1 MVSLRVHAERGDQ
14 VTRSLRF
21 FCTIKERIGIKALDL
36 PSFIWLWKIAAWAMG
51 FTIVAYLIQIGT
63 GSGLLVGARSK
74 WVRSLHFGTGV
85 AIALLVLVL
94 LGIGIVGTIGHYG
107 SLGHSSHLW
116 SGLAVVELVFLSA
129 WSAVQI
135 PSQPWAKALHIGVN
149 FLLCL
154 ALVWVSITGWTVVQK
169 YL

>member
-1 MVSLRVHAERGDQ
+1 MKKTSSV
-14 VTRSLRF
+14 
-21 FCTIKERIGIKALDL
+21 KALDL

-51 FTIVAYLIQIGT
+51 LTIAAYLIQVVT
-63 GSGLLVGARSK
+63 GSELLFGAKRL
-74 WVRSLHFGTGV
+74 RSLHIGMGI
-85 AIALLVLVL
+85 AIAVLVLVL
-94 LGIGIVGTIGHYG
+94 LGIGLVGTLGHYG
-107 SLGHSSHLW
+107 SLGHSNHLW

-135 PSQPWAKALHIGVN
+135 PSQPWARSVHVGVN

-154 ALVWVSITGWTVVQK
+154 GLIWVSITGWEVVQK

>member
-1 MVSLRVHAERGDQ
+1 VAMRSQLFFAQLKRQVRV
-14 VTRSLRF
+14 
-21 FCTIKERIGIKALDL
+21 KALDL
-36 PSFIWLWKIAAWAMG
+36 PSFLWLWKIAAWAMG
-51 FTIVAYLIQIGT
+51 LTIAAYLIQIVT
-63 GSGLLVGARSK
+63 GSGLLFGAKKMRP
-74 WVRSLHFGTGV
+74 LHIGMGI
-85 AIALLVLVL
+85 AIAVLVLVL

-129 WSAVQI
+129 WSAVLI
-135 PSQPWAKALHIGVN
+135 PSQPWARSVHVGVN

-154 ALVWVSITGWTVVQK
+154 GLVWVSITGWEVVQK

>member
-1 MVSLRVHAERGDQ
+1 VDV
-14 VTRSLRF
+14 
-21 FCTIKERIGIKALDL
+21 LDL
-36 PSFIWLWKIAAWAMG
+36 PSFLWLWRIAAWAMG
-51 FTIVAYLIQIGT
+51 LTIAAYLIQAVT
-63 GSGLLVGARSK
+63 GSGLLLGAR
-74 WVRSLHFGTGV
+74 WVRSLHIGTGI
-85 AIALLVLVL
+85 AIAVLVLIL
-94 LGIGIVGTIGHYG
+94 LGIGIVGTLGHYG

-135 PSQPWAKALHIGVN
+135 PNQPWARSLHIGVN

-154 ALVWVSITGWTVVQK
+154 GLIWVSITGWQVVQK